1 MKLSP
6 AVPRSE
12 FCAKCFKQYCYDPAN
27 PSSVSQLPNRV
38 LKFEDPDG
46 SFFEQHKA
54 AIIGASV
61 GGALFLIIAFAAW

>member
-1 MKLSP
+1 MKISP
-6 AVPRSE
+6 AISRSD
-12 FCAKCFKQYCYDPAN
+12 FCTKCFKQYCYDPAN
-27 PSSVSQLPNRV
+27 PSSVSQLPNRI

-61 GGALFLIIAFAAW
+61 GGALFFLIGFALW

>member
-12 FCAKCFKQYCYDPAN
+12 FCARCFKQYCYDPTN
-27 PSSVSQLPNRV
+27 PPSVSQLPNRI
-38 LKFEDPDG
+38 LRFEDPDG

-54 AIIGASV
+54 VIIGASV
-61 GGALFLIIAFAAW
+61 GGALFFITTFALW